1 MQIDWLNILGQ
12 VFEIIVFPALSA
24 AALYFITWIKAKKD
38 ELKAKTNNETS
49 KKYLDMLDKTITE
62 CVLATNQTYVESLK
76 KEGNFTAEAQ
86 QKAFTMTKNAVLNI
100 LSAEAKEVLTEAFGD
115 LNTYVNK
122 QIEAS
127 VNVNKII
134 VEK

>member
-38 ELKAKTNNETS
+38 ELKAKTDNETS

-62 CVLATNQTYVESLK
+62 CVLATNQTYVGSLK
-76 KEGNFTAEAQ
+76 AAGTFDAEAQ
-86 QKAFTMTKNAVLNI
+86 KKAFQQTFDAVMGILTADAQKYLNESVNDLGAYITTK
-100 LSAEAKEVLTEAFGD
+100 
-115 LNTYVNK
+115 
-122 QIEAS
+122 IEAE
-127 VNVNKII
+127 II
-134 VEK
+134 ATKK